1 MKDEKDAALLR
12 DPSFL
17 MVLLAAFCKKNGGSL
32 QFTDTDL
39 SLVKDTDA
47 LGLYKHA
54 TRDDAFILKLV
65 DRSEYT
71 EYLRDE
77 DEKKDKYKPSK
88 NSSKYALYDDVDD
101 DEWEN

>member
-1 MKDEKDAALLR
+1 MKDERDTALLR

-17 MVLLAAFCKKNGGSL
+17 MVLLAAFCRKSGGSL

-39 SLVKDTDA
+39 SLVRDTDA

-65 DRSEYT
+65 DRSEYR
-71 EYLRDE
+71 EYLRNE
-77 DEKKDKYKPSK
+77 DEKKNKPSK
-88 NSSKYALYDDVDD
+88 NSSKYALYDDAD